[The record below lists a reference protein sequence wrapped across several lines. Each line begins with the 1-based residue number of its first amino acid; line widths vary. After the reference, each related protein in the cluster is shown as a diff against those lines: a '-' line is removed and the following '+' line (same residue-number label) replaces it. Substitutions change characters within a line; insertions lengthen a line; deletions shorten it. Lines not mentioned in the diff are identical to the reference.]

1 MAQTGTLNAMAM
13 AAALLLAA
21 APVAAQTA
29 TGRQAPADA
38 SAPGSSA
45 SGSSAPATPA
55 MPPAV
60 PAPATP
66 PVAATTPSPTAPGS
80 ATPGATSAADGQPA
94 PDAPP
99 APSVPPSDTSPKP
112 TAPASPAPATPIAVP
127 EAPTAPKAP
136 TAAPAPVEATQV
148 VPSTETLDIVN
159 KAKVGDVGVKDG
171 VSPAIL
177 RAEVMLDRLHAS
189 PGVIDGRDG
198 ENFEHAVETYEKVK
212 GLKVGKGLDEQV
224 WAKLLSESGGPVL
237 QTYKLT
243 ADDVAG
249 PFYPDL
255 PTDYAQLAK
264 LPTLGYRSPAQ
275 KIGAKFHLGE
285 TLLAALNPGVDLGKA
300 GATILATMV
309 TPEPIHD
316 KLKTIVVDKTT
327 RQVIGYDADGRILVA
342 YPATI
347 GSQALPSPSGTYK
360 VRGVA
365 HNPIYYYDPKNFL
378 QGDNHG
384 KLKLPAGPNNPVGLV
399 FIALTKPSYGLHGT
413 PDPSKI
419 DKTASHGCVR
429 MTNWNALE
437 LSTLVRPGIVVSFKK

>member
-13 AAALLLAA
+13 AAAALLLAA

-29 TGRQAPADA
+29 TGQQAPDA
-38 SAPGSSA
+38 PAP
-45 SGSSAPATPA
+45 GSSAPATPA
-55 MPPAV
+55 VPPAV

-66 PVAATTPSPTAPGS
+66 PVAATMPSPISPVAAPADTSPATAP
-80 ATPGATSAADGQPA
+80 PPAAPVPAASPTPA
-94 PDAPP
+94 PDTSPTPTASPPVPAPRAPP
-99 APSVPPSDTSPKP
+99 TP
-112 TAPASPAPATPIAVP
+112 TAAPVP
-127 EAPTAPKAP
+127 LP
-136 TAAPAPVEATQV
+136 TAAPAPAEANQV
-148 VPSTETLDIVN
+148 IPSTETLDVVN

-212 GLKVGKGLDEQV
+212 GLKVGKGLDDQV
-224 WAKLLSESGGPVL
+224 WAKLLSESGAPVL

-327 RQVIGYDADGRILVA
+327 RQVVGYDADGRILVA